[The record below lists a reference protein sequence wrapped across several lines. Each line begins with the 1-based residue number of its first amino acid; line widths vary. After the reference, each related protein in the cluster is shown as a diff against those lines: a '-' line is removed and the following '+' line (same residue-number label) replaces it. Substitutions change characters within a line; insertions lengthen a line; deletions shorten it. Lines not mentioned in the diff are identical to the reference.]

1 MRLRIKE
8 NGQDVAV
15 LEAVS
20 VRYNSEYNDN
30 GVHLY
35 KVTTENNAVFNLL
48 TKENIVETIC
58 DSINMPY
65 ITLECNSFARF
76 S

>member
-15 LEAVS
+15 LEAITI
-20 VRYNSEYNDN
+20 RYNSEYNDN

-35 KVTTENNAVFNLL
+35 KVTTENDAVFNLL

-65 ITLECNSFARF
+65 ITLECESFSRF

>member
-1 MRLRIKE
+1 MLLRIKE

-15 LEAVS
+15 LDAIT
-20 VRYNSEYNDN
+20 VRYNCEYNDN

-35 KVTTENNAVFNLL
+35 KVTTGNNTVFHLL
-48 TKENIVETIC
+48 TTENIIETIC

-65 ITLECNSFARF
+65 ITLDCNSFSRF